1 MNAGALSGVKLLVL
15 GGDDA
20 PQAGCAGTVDG
31 VPLAEVGRRAGVVVG
46 RRCQVMTAPGE
57 TGTGP
62 ERRRR
67 RLETAGDGRQ
77 QVPAVVESGGREE
90 ARVGVVLELG
100 GAPMRDRGRRVARRR
115 RRPLQALRDGDL
127 RRRRVVNCRLAIS
140 SLRLSRDTTGTH

>member
-1 MNAGALSGVKLLVL
+1 VNAGALSGVKLLVL
-15 GGDDA
+15 GSDDA
-20 PQAGCAGTVDG
+20 PQAGCAGTADG

-46 RRCQVMTAPGE
+46 RRCQVMTAHGE

-62 ERRRR
+62 ERRRRR

-115 RRPLQALRDGDL
+115 R
-127 RRRRVVNCRLAIS
+127 
-140 SLRLSRDTTGTH
+140 